1 MATQLEAIVAKRD
14 AAYIRESSEE
24 QGEGFSPAAQRKN
37 MHEWT
42 QENGIEATEEYC
54 DAGESSAEQDSRGMT
69 LDAGDI
75 ESIAARV
82 VALLREEMPSAS
94 RLADAAEVA
103 RELGVDRDWVYAH
116 AEELGGAR
124 LGGARGRLRFDLVRI
139 RRDLA
144 CPAGARS
151 RPTIAR
157 RPRRQPPTKRR
168 SNVELIP
175 YSEVRSSTRER
186 A

>member
-1 MATQLEAIVAKRD
+1 
-14 AAYIRESSEE
+14 
-24 QGEGFSPAAQRKN
+24 
-37 MHEWT
+37 
-42 QENGIEATEEYC
+42 
-54 DAGESSAEQDSRGMT
+54 MT
-69 LDAGDI
+69 LDPEDI

-82 VALLREEMPSAS
+82 AELLREQQQPSSAS

-144 CPAGARS
+144 CPAGTRS
-151 RPTIAR
+151 RPAVAR
-157 RPRRQPPTKRR
+157 RPRRQPPTRR
-168 SNVELIP
+168 RGEVELIA
-175 YSEVRSSTRER
+175 YTEVRCTGQANSGRGRR
-186 A
+186 ANAPPT